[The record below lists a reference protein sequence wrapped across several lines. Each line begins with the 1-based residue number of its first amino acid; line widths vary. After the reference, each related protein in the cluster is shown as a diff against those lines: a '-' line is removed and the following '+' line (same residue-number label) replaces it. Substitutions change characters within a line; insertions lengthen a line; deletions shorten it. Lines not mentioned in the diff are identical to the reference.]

1 MILSNRQL
9 RVLLFPHVRSF
20 VISQFRQPHVNG
32 GVLVFLFVSRIVSR
46 FQLCNCMFISASFMG
61 VLFLNKS
68 GNLSKICLF
77 SDWWSSCNRMFP
89 FVSLNFSIPIHRF
102 LRQPLCF
109 HSRLRSVFF
118 CVCPC
123 KVALLSGFVARLI
136 EWPTFMRWVPV
147 WCVIEY
153 TESVV
158 IEFVSRS
165 CVEFVQPFYCFF
177 SNFFLPVFHQC
188 FRYCVSVFYS
198 SHAYFV

>member
-20 VISQFRQPHVNG
+20 VISQLRQPHVNG

-109 HSRLRSVFF
+109 HSRLRSVFLRLSVQSGPSFRF
-118 CVCPC
+118 CCTSDRVADIYALGSSLVRNRIYRVCC
-123 KVALLSGFVARLI
+123 
-136 EWPTFMRWVPV
+136 
-147 WCVIEY
+147 Y
-153 TESVV
+153 
-158 IEFVSRS
+158 
-165 CVEFVQPFYCFF
+165 
-177 SNFFLPVFHQC
+177 
-188 FRYCVSVFYS
+188 
-198 SHAYFV
+198 